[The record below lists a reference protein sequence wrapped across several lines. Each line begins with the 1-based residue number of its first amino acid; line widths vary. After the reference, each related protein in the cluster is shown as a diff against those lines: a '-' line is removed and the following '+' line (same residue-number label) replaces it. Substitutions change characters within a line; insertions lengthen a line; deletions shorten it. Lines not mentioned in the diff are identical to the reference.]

1 MYVGYIILKSNE
13 EIVARTPK
21 LKICFIIYSVL
32 SCLCDVSF
40 FTFSTLVKV
49 ASPIMS
55 PHGFRGTR
63 ATFSNSVLM
72 RHTVLFGIPVSF
84 LALSL

>member
-21 LKICFIIYSVL
+21 LKISAIIYSVL
-32 SCLCDVSF
+32 FCLCDVSF
-40 FTFSTLVKV
+40 FTFYTLVKV
-49 ASPIMS
+49 ASSIMS
-55 PHGFRGTR
+55 PHGFRGART
-63 ATFSNSVLM
+63 TFSNSALM
-72 RHTVLFGIPVSF
+72 RHTVLYGITVSF